1 MVSIFNVLE
10 KKTPVFYFRLSSL
23 PPTPLE
29 PLVMAGGI
37 KLVPCFLPV
46 ASPLEVK
53 VSTLDR
59 MCGGYK
65 VVAVKFSGWG
75 LRCICA
81 RTFRPACDD
90 SSWVYFVQNGE
101 IWSEMLCCR
110 LNEGWD
116 WRPKTEKGNRL
127 LSVLFLLLYIII
139 FFFSFKEGV
148 YWRLYSKLGP
158 LCTLTR
164 VQHTSGES
172 MPWYSDIIFFL
183 TWDQLILK
191 TRFSFLSGFETP
203 RPSELTRNV
212 I

>member
-10 KKTPVFYFRLSSL
+10 KKKNPVFYFCLSSL
-23 PPTPLE
+23 PLTPLE

-59 MCGGYK
+59 ICGGYK

-75 LRCICA
+75 LQCICA

-90 SSWVYFVQNGE
+90 SSWVYFLQNGE

-110 LNEGWD
+110 LNESWD
-116 WRPKTEKGNRL
+116 WRPETEKGNRL
-127 LSVLFLLLYIII
+127 LSVLFLLLYI
-139 FFFSFKEGV
+139 FFFSSVLRREFIEDCIRSLDHSV
-148 YWRLYSKLGP
+148 LWPECS
-158 LCTLTR
+158 
-164 VQHTSGES
+164 
-172 MPWYSDIIFFL
+172 
-183 TWDQLILK
+183 ILAGRACRG
-191 TRFSFLSGFETP
+191 TVT
-203 RPSELTRNV
+203 
-212 I
+212 